1 MICQEMPEVP
11 DVRILQCG
19 QLPQHRMGIKVRS
32 FRNSNDDMTEVNSG
46 RTSSMFKT
54 LLSQLQ
60 TYNNMEG
67 GVVGRILSY
76 YDLTDI
82 PMSREE
88 RLQQKRD
95 NEKQLRDQEIRKRAL
110 EKLKVES
117 DIYHKTSVDK
127 IIDKFSGNKIPSGYR
142 KGRSTAMEDGDGDE
156 EGGEGGQRGRWQDGQ
171 GQPAD
176 DHGAGLQDG
185 QQSERTNVA
194 AGKEK

>member
-1 MICQEMPEVP
+1 
-11 DVRILQCG
+11 
-19 QLPQHRMGIKVRS
+19 
-32 FRNSNDDMTEVNSG
+32 MTEVISG

-117 DIYHKTSVDK
+117 DINHKTSVDK
-127 IIDKFSGNKIPSGYR
+127 IIDKN
-142 KGRSTAMEDGDGDE
+142 
-156 EGGEGGQRGRWQDGQ
+156 
-171 GQPAD
+171 
-176 DHGAGLQDG
+176 
-185 QQSERTNVA
+185 
-194 AGKEK
+194 

>member
-32 FRNSNDDMTEVNSG
+32 FRNSNDDITEVISG
-46 RTSSMFKT
+46 RTSSMFKLT
-54 LLSQLQ
+54 KTQLSQLQ
-60 TYNNMEG
+60 TYNNVEG

-117 DIYHKTSVDK
+117 DINHKTSVDK
-127 IIDKFSGNKIPSGYR
+127 ITDK
-142 KGRSTAMEDGDGDE
+142 T
-156 EGGEGGQRGRWQDGQ
+156 
-171 GQPAD
+171 
-176 DHGAGLQDG
+176 
-185 QQSERTNVA
+185 
-194 AGKEK
+194 

>member
-1 MICQEMPEVP
+1 M
-11 DVRILQCG
+11 
-19 QLPQHRMGIKVRS
+19 
-32 FRNSNDDMTEVNSG
+32 
-46 RTSSMFKT
+46 
-54 LLSQLQ
+54 SQLQ

-117 DIYHKTSVDK
+117 DINHKTNVDR
-127 IIDKFSGNKIPSGYR
+127 IIDKTWFSGNKIPSGYR

-156 EGGEGGQRGRWQDGQ
+156 EGGEGGQRGQWQDGE